1 MSSTPV
7 VLPKIQKH
15 YISRPQQNHAEN
27 NALQSRNVSSSQR
40 LLRLAPLAPGHPRS
54 ILLPVTIKD
63 MKELRTIKIINATD
77 LEHAPGIKLAAA
89 TFLQQ
94 ARRGSEEWRNE
105 SGSDRSAPSEP
116 SSEGEGDGEGEVEGS
131 EAGSSGGEGRQF
143 PRLRLTPE
151 ERRLLQREG
160 VALPER
166 YPLTRLEERELKRIR
181 RKIRNKISAQ
191 DSRRRKKEYV
201 DGLED
206 RYATVS
212 ILPSLCI
219 VSNKELN
226 TISRNL
232 KV

>member
-1 MSSTPV
+1 MVSSAPV

-15 YISRPQQNHAEN
+15 YISRPHQGHAE
-27 NALQSRNVSSSQR
+27 NALQSRSVSSSQR

-116 SSEGEGDGEGEVEGS
+116 SSEGEGEGELEGS

-206 RYATVS
+206 RYESVS
-212 ILPSLCI
+212 LVFCL
-219 VSNKELN
+219 
-226 TISRNL
+226 
-232 KV
+232 